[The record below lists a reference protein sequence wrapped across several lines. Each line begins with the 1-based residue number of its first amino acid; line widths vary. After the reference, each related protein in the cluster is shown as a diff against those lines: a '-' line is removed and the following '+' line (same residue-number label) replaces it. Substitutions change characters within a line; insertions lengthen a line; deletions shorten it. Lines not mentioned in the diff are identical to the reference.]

1 MGLLQT
7 GAEPHLSIE
16 ARSMLFSIAD
26 YALTNTFRHAGAGSV
41 FVWVDIGERLIRVSV
56 SDDRVGLPDVYAEHG
71 HGFANIARLAKRLGG
86 RLVVEPGGQ
95 GGGASVAREVPTS
108 RLLQEE

>member
-16 ARSMLFSIAD
+16 ARSMLFSIAHN
-26 YALTNTFRHAGAGSV
+26 ALTNTFRHAGAGRV
-41 FVWVDIGERLIRVSV
+41 FVRVDIGERLIKVLV
-56 SDDRVGLPDVYAEHG
+56 SDDRVGLPDDFAERG

-86 RLVVEPGGQ
+86 RLVFEPGGQ
-95 GGGASVAREVPTS
+95 SGGASVACEVPTS
-108 RLLQEE
+108 HLSQEG